1 MTAFVIELVTSLL
14 EASVALCIVVLQYY
28 HDDATAQ
35 EAMLY
40 MELALLALQVGLGAG
55 DGRARL
61 RQGRCRES
69 LGLQAAM
76 QGK

>member
-28 HDDATAQ
+28 QDDVTAQ

-40 MELALLALQVGLGAG
+40 MELALLALQVGRGAG
-55 DGRARL
+55 EGRAR
-61 RQGRCRES
+61 
-69 LGLQAAM
+69 
-76 QGK
+76 